1 MGGPSPWVVSALG
14 DGGDGLG
21 SWPPTSCDSLGGKDW
36 NTRDTKGEALLQTGV
51 ASVES
56 RDVLHTQGTQGTPVG
71 WPHGHQNGQ
80 TGSTHR
86 TPRIQK
92 DR

>member
-1 MGGPSPWVVSALG
+1 MGGLCF
-14 DGGDGLG
+14 GGRWAWSGQLA
-21 SWPPTSCDSLGGKDW
+21 SHDW
-36 NTRDTKGEALLQTGV
+36 NARDTEGETLLQMGV
-51 ASVES
+51 TSVKS

-71 WPHGHQNGQ
+71 WPRGHQNGQ

-86 TPRIQK
+86 TPGIQK